1 MLSFPSQMFW
11 EHANNDLK
19 PSETQCKSQFC
30 SSQQHTHNFPFGWLG
45 TCQFPHAG
53 TTSLKISFT
62 ATAPLGLGYTNCLHS
77 PHSQKRK
84 TGHSLIRQ
92 LSQYNTCDELPT
104 GAQCSGA
111 CRGNQDSQHRTC
123 NQPWASWSQS
133 SLIFLSDGKKH
144 QCAKPWPVRRAKQ
157 VITIHYFFM
166 IKE

>member
-1 MLSFPSQMFW
+1 MFW

-19 PSETQCKSQFC
+19 PSQTQCKSQFC

-62 ATAPLGLGYTNCLHS
+62 AIS
-77 PHSQKRK
+77 PPWPRLYK
-84 TGHSLIRQ
+84 
-92 LSQYNTCDELPT
+92 LSTFPTQSKEKDRTLFDKAAIPVQDKQHMCDELPT

-123 NQPWASWSQS
+123 NQPWASWSQA